1 MKNLLLLFTFLFSFS
16 ASSAVYKATKNGANP
31 ALVTGC
37 TGVSIGVVYDP
48 ASLPPCLGKE
58 FLLGDTSYR
67 GVSSNYGSSLEV
79 TALNL
84 RTGRKSIGKISGTS
98 SSCSSIDPDTG
109 LCSPEPEPLFCDS
122 QEVQD
127 WILHDQSACQSNG
140 GKFGFT
146 CDDVAQKYESTCDS
160 GKPPVCDENSPD
172 WPACAD
178 VPDCSMG
185 NVGYPACLWP
195 PEPVIPDNPNIPPSG
210 GDDSGAGGG
219 THDPTEPLDPNPE
232 IPPVETLPPE
242 EGNGNILKSI
252 ADLNTDNNNLITR
265 LNKDLNVG
273 LSDVGSYLDVLND
286 NTISLLELSRLGFDN
301 INQSINNQN
310 DVIRQSGNMT
320 NNYLDTL
327 TNVTGNGLQDVV
339 DALGADKMV
348 TPSSYIAPP
357 LYSSHQMATL
367 DAEVAGLKIQYT
379 NQLNEFKSYFNFN
392 TDVNSGEYNAH
403 TLKQRWG
410 GQELSFDS
418 FALKVFVDNANI
430 IGLIIIF
437 GFGMAGIRVIL
448 ETI

>member
-1 MKNLLLLFTFLFSFS
+1 MKNLLLLFTLFCS
-16 ASSAVYKATKNGANP
+16 SSAYSQYYI
-31 ALVTGC
+31 VT
-37 TGVSIGVVYDP
+37 T
-48 ASLPPCLGKE
+48 
-58 FLLGDTSYR
+58 
-67 GVSSNYGSSLEV
+67 
-79 TALNL
+79 
-84 RTGRKSIGKISGTS
+84 TS
-98 SSCSSIDPDTG
+98 SYIQACFPKG
-109 LCSPEPEPLFCDS
+109 LVFTPSDQPCVGHAPWGGDRKITSGYVSGGTYNFIIAGNHMSWDNRIYVTDAPEPDKGFCDS
-122 QEVQD
+122 QEIQD
-127 WILHDQSACQSNG
+127 AILQDQNSCDSSG
-140 GKFGFT
+140 GQFGYT
-146 CDDVAQKYESTCDS
+146 CDDVTQNYSSTCTA
-160 GKPPVCDENSPD
+160 KPPVCDENSPD
-172 WPACAD
+172 WPSCAD
-178 VPDCSMG
+178 VPECSMG

-195 PEPVIPDNPNIPPSG
+195 PEPEIPDNPNIPPSG
-210 GDDSGAGGG
+210 GDSGSGGGG

-242 EGNGNILKSI
+242 EGNGNVLKAI

-286 NTISLLELSRLGFDN
+286 NTIGLLELSRLGFDN

-348 TPSSYIAPP
+348 TPGSYIAPP
-357 LYSSHQMATL
+357 LYSSHQMDTL

-379 NQLNEFKSYFNFN
+379 NQLNEFKSYFNFK